1 MPNYKYDIFKR
12 LHMQYSKLE
21 DHYSLSSKITCK
33 EMWSKVK
40 NYDAIAVSRDQELIK
55 YIDQYT
61 SRVKSGIAI
70 IRDKCPLCDS
80 KDFRF
85 LFVKHG
91 FDHVVCGKCDLIFT
105 LQIIDES
112 KLKYMESGKEG
123 DLYGE
128 LKEDS
133 TLSDFDRQKFE
144 IVLEELGKC
153 SKIKNIF
160 DFGSQLGSFLDWAR
174 EKYSVIGHEY
184 HEPLRKMAQRKDH
197 TVLSDNLA
205 EIKLDQ
211 EFDLITCWDYLDH
224 VTNPKETIKNLT
236 KYLKKGGLFFFAIN
250 NRDSLSARMM
260 HADSPM
266 FIGPHHTMHYGIN
279 QLKLLMKDYEFLYS
293 YSYVS
298 ELNWISNWLN
308 FKNPEFGDAGLM
320 FDLLDPKKITQLG
333 MGIKVNAAFRKQ

>member
-1 MPNYKYDIFKR
+1 M
-12 LHMQYSKLE
+12 
-21 DHYSLSSKITCK
+21 
-33 EMWSKVK
+33 
-40 NYDAIAVSRDQELIK
+40 
-55 YIDQYT
+55 
-61 SRVKSGIAI
+61 VKSDIAI

-91 FDHVVCGKCDLIFT
+91 FDHVICSKCDLIFT

-144 IVLEELGKC
+144 IVFEELEKY

-184 HEPLRKMAQRKDH
+184 HTPLRKMAQRKGH
-197 TVLSDNLA
+197 TILSDNLA

-308 FKNPEFGDAGLM
+308 FKNPEFGDASLM